1 MKEDLIV
8 EFKSDVKGYSDS
20 DLVDEIVGMTNT
32 KGGDLYLGVE
42 DDGTITGTHKKH
54 KDPIGVVAL
63 IANSTVPSVS
73 VRAEVMAEDNHDVL
87 KIEIP
92 VSRTVVST
100 SSGKMLRRRLKA
112 DGSPEVIPMFSYEI
126 TGRLSE
132 LSLLD
137 FSAQPL
143 SGATMKDLDSNQ
155 RVRLREIIQS
165 RPGGE
170 KNLLQLQDDE
180 LDKALRL
187 TVEVSGEP
195 VPTVTGMLLLG
206 KESRIAELMPTAK
219 ASFQVLEGTK
229 VRMNEET
236 TKPLLEVV
244 EQFETYV
251 KAWNPE
257 REIEYGLFRVG
268 VPEFDSAAFREGLI
282 NAFCHRDYTMLGTVR
297 LLIDDE
303 GMTISSPG
311 GFIEGVTLQNL
322 LTVEPRGK
330 NPALADTLKRIGLAE
345 KTGRGIDRI
354 FEGSII
360 YGRPWPDYSE
370 STSTNVKLFIQRAK
384 ADDKF
389 TKLIAEEQNRQG
401 KSLSIYALMILS
413 LLKTERRVTLDR
425 IVSVTNLS
433 EGKIRASIEAMIE
446 SGLVEAVGRG
456 NTRSFMLSSKV
467 YRESNESI
475 QYVRQTGID
484 SVAYPEMVLKLAK
497 TQGGTLTKQ
506 NVAELLK
513 ITPEQAYSIIKKL
526 VAEKKLY
533 REYGGKYARYKLADN
548 TRIELLETLSEAEE
562 DVNAGR
568 VAPMEDTLASLR
580 AILKEETSNA

>member
-1 MKEDLIV
+1 MRIIPMKENLTV
-8 EFKSDVKGYSDS
+8 EFKSDVKGYSDAG
-20 DLVDEIVGMTNT
+20 LVDEIVGMTNT
-32 KGGDLYLGVE
+32 KGGELYLGVE
-42 DDGTITGTHKKH
+42 DDGTITGVNQKH
-54 KDPIGVVAL
+54 RDAVGLSAL
-63 IANSTVPSVS
+63 VANSTVPSVS
-73 VRAEVMAEDNHDVL
+73 VRAEVITEEGYEVL

-112 DGSPEVIPMFSYEI
+112 DGSPEVIPMYSYEI
-126 TGRLSE
+126 AGRLSE

-143 SGATMKDLDSNQ
+143 AGATMNDLDPNQ
-155 RVRLREIIQS
+155 RTRLRDIIRN

-170 KNLLQLQDDE
+170 KNLLQLQDEE

-187 TVEVSGEP
+187 SVEVAGEQ
-195 VPTVTGMLLLG
+195 VPTVAGMILLG
-206 KESRIAELMPTAK
+206 KEDRIAELMPTVRS
-219 ASFQVLEGTK
+219 SFQVLEGTK
-229 VRMNEET
+229 VRINEET

-257 REIEYGLFRVG
+257 QELEYGLFRLG

-330 NPALADTLKRIGLAE
+330 NPALADALKRIGLAE

-370 STSTNVKLFIQRAK
+370 TTSTNVKLFIQRAK

-389 TKLIAEEQNRQG
+389 TKLIADEQNRQG

-413 LLKTERRVTLDR
+413 LLRNERRVPLER
-425 IVSVTNLS
+425 IVAMTNLG
-433 EGKIRASIEAMIE
+433 EGKIRASIEMLIE
-446 SGLVEAVGRG
+446 AGLVEALGRG
-456 NTRSFMLSSKV
+456 NSRIYMLSAKV
-467 YRESNESI
+467 YRENNESI

-484 SVAYPEMVLKLAK
+484 SITYPEMVLKLAK
-497 TQGGTLTKQ
+497 TQAGTVTKQ
-506 NVAELLK
+506 DVAELLK
-513 ITPEQAYSIIKKL
+513 ITPEQAYSIIKKM
-526 VAEKKLY
+526 VAEKKLCK
-533 REYGGKYARYKLADN
+533 EQGGKYAKYRLV
-548 TRIELLETLSEAEE
+548 E
-562 DVNAGR
+562 
-568 VAPMEDTLASLR
+568 
-580 AILKEETSNA
+580 

>member
-1 MKEDLIV
+1 MRTIPLKEDLVV
-8 EFKSDVKGYSDS
+8 EFKSDIKGYSDVG
-20 DLVDEIVGMTNT
+20 LIDEIVGMTNT
-32 KGGDLYLGVE
+32 KGGELYLGVE
-42 DDGTITGTHKKH
+42 DDGTITGVNQKH
-54 KDPIGVVAL
+54 RDAVGVSAL
-63 IANSTVPSVS
+63 VANSTVPSVS
-73 VRAEVMAEDNHDVL
+73 VRAEILTEEGKDVL

-112 DGSPEVIPMFSYEI
+112 DGSPEVIPMYSYEI
-126 TGRLSE
+126 AGRLSE

-143 SGATMKDLDSNQ
+143 AGATMEDLDPNQ
-155 RVRLREIIQS
+155 RIRLRDIIRS

-170 KNLLQLQDDE
+170 KNLLQLQDEE

-187 TVEVSGEP
+187 SVEVAGEP
-195 VPTVTGMLLLG
+195 VPTVAGMILLG
-206 KESRIAELMPTAK
+206 KEDRIAELMPTVK
-219 ASFQVLEGTK
+219 SSFQVLEGTK
-229 VRMNEET
+229 VRINEET

-257 REIEYGLFRVG
+257 QEIEYGLFRVG

-330 NPALADTLKRIGLAE
+330 NPALADALKRIGLAE

-370 STSTNVKLFIQRAK
+370 TTSTNVKLFIQRAK

-389 TKLIAEEQNRQG
+389 TKLIADEQNRQG

-413 LLKTERRVTLDR
+413 LLRNERRVPLER
-425 IVSVTNLS
+425 IVSITNLGES
-433 EGKIRASIEAMIE
+433 KIRASIETLIE
-446 SGLVEAVGRG
+446 AGLIEALGRG
-456 NTRSFMLSSKV
+456 NTRTYMLSAKV
-467 YRESNESI
+467 YRENNESI
-475 QYVRQTGID
+475 QYVRQAGID
-484 SVAYPEMVLKLAK
+484 SIAYPEMVLKLAK
-497 TQGGTLTKQ
+497 TQDGTVTKQ
-506 NVAELLK
+506 DVAELLK
-513 ITPEQAYSIIKKL
+513 ITPEQAYSVIKKM
-526 VAEKKLY
+526 VTENKLCK
-533 REYGGKYARYKLADN
+533 EQGGKYAKYKLV
-548 TRIELLETLSEAEE
+548 E
-562 DVNAGR
+562 
-568 VAPMEDTLASLR
+568 
-580 AILKEETSNA
+580 